1 MNFNSA
7 LGSDFL
13 EAGAQWLCLCLLL
26 LFQFLLV
33 INVSCLITNTIS
45 QREELQG
52 GVKRFVMEN
61 AGMLTT
67 RGRQKQ
73 KIRKD

>member
-52 GVKRFVMEN
+52 GVKTFHHGKPWYADYTWETKTKN
-61 AGMLTT
+61 
-67 RGRQKQ
+67 
-73 KIRKD
+73 